1 MAKLWLTVGILAVAA
16 PLVTCS
22 GPQTDLEK
30 QLNQNEQKWASQKI
44 RDYSYTL
51 RIGCFC
57 PPEIT
62 SPVLVEVRGGTTK
75 SVSYVSDGRQATNEL
90 FRKADT
96 IEELFSVIRE
106 SIDQKVDKLT
116 VEYDPSLGYPTEIS
130 IDPIETAIDEEGLIR
145 SRISGASSDQRRQ

>member
-1 MAKLWLTVGILAVAA
+1 MTRIWLAFAMLAAA
-16 PLVTCS
+16 LSLAACS
-22 GPQTDLEK
+22 GPYSDLQRE
-30 QLNQNEQKWASQKI
+30 LRQNEQKWTSQKT

-75 SVSYVSDGRQATNEL
+75 SVSYVSDGREATNEL

-130 IDPIETAIDEEGLIR
+130 IDPIETAIDEER
-145 SRISGASSDQRRQ
+145 AYTVSNFRRVE